1 MKTGLIDSW
10 TNNPLDVGPL
20 YPFVGWEMALF
31 VVCLIL
37 WIVYTI
43 WQIRFER
50 NHFEREDQEICRGG
64 LGQKA

>member
-50 NHFEREDQEICRGG
+50 NHFE
-64 LGQKA
+64 